1 MYQGLVQMP
10 RARYSGPLTWISL
23 TAALHQDLQLQRRL
37 NQDSIQLAGKT
48 IYINPFLY
56 WRRFDSNTDRWLRE
70 PGQLGEEQIQLNR
83 TRFYPELDW
92 SELDEEECAIKDASV
107 EMFLKSLE
115 LISTFNPELNA
126 GQLLEVERKMAVTK
140 KLSFE
145 RWVEKSFRRR
155 WHQESRERKRF
166 ERERFWRSLKEWL
179 GHETTQKAFVPF
191 VAVVFLA
198 GFTGWTI
205 GVSNVNCPPFLMP
218 SEQTGFR

>member
-1 MYQGLVQMP
+1 M
-10 RARYSGPLTWISL
+10 ISL
-23 TAALHQDLQLQRRL
+23 TAALQQDLQLQRRL

-70 PGQLGEEQIQLNR
+70 PGQLGEDQIKLNR
-83 TRFYPELDW
+83 TRFYPEVDW
-92 SELDEEECAIKDASV
+92 INLEEEEEVIKNASV

-115 LISTFNPELNA
+115 LISTFHPELNA

-140 KLSFE
+140 KRSFE

-155 WHQESRERKRF
+155 WDQESRERKRF
-166 ERERFWRSLKEWL
+166 ARERFCRSLKEWL
-179 GHETTQKAFVPF
+179 SHEMTQQAVMPL

-198 GFTGWTI
+198 GFTGWSI
-205 GVSNVNCPPFLMP
+205 GVSNVNSSTFLMP
-218 SEQTGFR
+218 TEQNSFK

>member
-1 MYQGLVQMP
+1 M
-10 RARYSGPLTWISL
+10 ISL
-23 TAALHQDLQLQRRL
+23 TALQQDLRLQRRL
-37 NQDSIQLAGKT
+37 NQDSIKLSGKT

-70 PGQLGEEQIQLNR
+70 PGQLGDDQIELNR
-83 TRFYPELDW
+83 SRFYPEIDW
-92 SELDEEECAIKDASV
+92 VELDEKEFAIKHASV

-115 LISTFNPELNA
+115 LISTFHPELNA

-155 WHQESRERKRF
+155 WDQETRERKRYQ
-166 ERERFWRSLKEWL
+166 RERFLRSLREWL
-179 GHETTQKAFVPF
+179 SHEMTQQAVVPF

-198 GFTGWTI
+198 GFTGWSI
-205 GVSNVNCPPFLMP
+205 GVSNVNSSTFMIP
-218 SEQTGFR
+218 SEQTSFK

>member
-1 MYQGLVQMP
+1 M
-10 RARYSGPLTWISL
+10 
-23 TAALHQDLQLQRRL
+23 QRRL

-48 IYINPFLY
+48 IYLNPFLY

-70 PGQLGEEQIQLNR
+70 PGQLGEDQIKLNR
-83 TRFYPELDW
+83 SRFYPEIDW
-92 SELDEEECAIKDASV
+92 VDLDEEECAIKNASV

-140 KLSFE
+140 KRSFE

-155 WHQESRERKRF
+155 WDQESRERKRF
-166 ERERFWRSLKEWL
+166 ERERFLSSLKEWL
-179 GHETTQKAFVPF
+179 THEITQQAVVPF

-198 GFTGWTI
+198 GFAGWSL
-205 GVSNVNCPPFLMP
+205 GVSNVNSSLFLTP
-218 SEQTGFR
+218 SEQTSFK

>member
-1 MYQGLVQMP
+1 M
-10 RARYSGPLTWISL
+10 
-23 TAALHQDLQLQRRL
+23 TAALQQDLQLQRRL
-37 NQDSIQLAGKT
+37 HQDSIQLAGKT

-70 PGQLGEEQIQLNR
+70 PGQLGEDQIQLNR
-83 TRFYPELDW
+83 GRFYPELDW
-92 SELDEEECAIKDASV
+92 SDLDDEECAIKDAAV

-126 GQLLEVERKMAVTK
+126 GQLLEVERKMSITK

-155 WHQESRERKRF
+155 WNQESRDRKRF
-166 ERERFWRSLKEWL
+166 ERERFLRSLGEWL
-179 GHETTQKAFVPF
+179 GHETTQKAVVPF
-191 VAVVFLA
+191 MTVVFLS
-198 GFTGWTI
+198 GFTGWSL

-218 SEQTGFR
+218 SEQTGLR

>member
-1 MYQGLVQMP
+1 MQVAIP
-10 RARYSGPLTWISL
+10 RYSGPLTSISL
-23 TAALHQDLQLQRRL
+23 TAALQQDLQFQRRL
-37 NQDSIQLAGKT
+37 HQDSIQLAGKT

-70 PGQLGEEQIQLNR
+70 PGQLGEDQIKLNR
-83 TRFYPELDW
+83 SRFYPELDW
-92 SELDEEECAIKDASV
+92 NDLDEDEGTIKDASV

-115 LISTFNPELNA
+115 LISTFNPELSA

-155 WHQESRERKRF
+155 WTQESRERKRF

-179 GHETTQKAFVPF
+179 SHETTQQAVVPF
-191 VAVVFLA
+191 VAVVFLS
-198 GFTGWTI
+198 GFTGWTL
-205 GVSNVNCPPFLMP
+205 GVSNVTCAPFLTP
-218 SEQTGFR
+218 SEQTGIR

>member
-1 MYQGLVQMP
+1 M
-10 RARYSGPLTWISL
+10 
-23 TAALHQDLQLQRRL
+23 TAALKQDLQLQRRL

-48 IYINPFLY
+48 IYLNPFLY

-70 PGQLGEEQIQLNR
+70 PGQLGEDQIKLNR
-83 TRFYPELDW
+83 SRFYPEIDW
-92 SELDEEECAIKDASV
+92 VDLDEEECAIKNASV

-140 KLSFE
+140 KRSFE

-155 WHQESRERKRF
+155 WDQESRERKRF
-166 ERERFWRSLKEWL
+166 ERERFLSSLKEWL
-179 GHETTQKAFVPF
+179 THEITQQAVVPF

-198 GFTGWTI
+198 GFAGWSL
-205 GVSNVNCPPFLMP
+205 GVSNVNSSLFLTP
-218 SEQTGFR
+218 NEQTSFK

>member
-1 MYQGLVQMP
+1 M
-10 RARYSGPLTWISL
+10 ISL
-23 TAALHQDLQLQRRL
+23 TAALQQDLQLQRRL

-70 PGQLGEEQIQLNR
+70 PGQLGEDQIKLNR
-83 TRFYPELDW
+83 SRFYPEIDW
-92 SELDEEECAIKDASV
+92 INLEEEEEAIKNASV

-115 LISTFNPELNA
+115 LISTFHPELNA

-140 KLSFE
+140 KRSFE

-155 WHQESRERKRF
+155 WDQESRERKRF
-166 ERERFWRSLKEWL
+166 ERERFCRSLKEWL
-179 GHETTQKAFVPF
+179 NHEMTQQAVMPL

-198 GFTGWTI
+198 GFTGWSI
-205 GVSNVNCPPFLMP
+205 GVSNVNSSSFLIP
-218 SEQTGFR
+218 SEQTSFK